1 MQKDYYK
8 ILELNKNATTEEI
21 KRSYR
26 KLALKYH
33 PDKNNG
39 EEIRFKE
46 ITEAYEILSDPKKK
60 QAYDNPQPR
69 FNMMSMNMENMNN
82 GVPHN
87 INNILQQMH
96 NMNLNRNFG
105 FQYSFVFNN
114 TDDKKQGNCN
124 VCKGTGSIM
133 KVIQQPGLCIRQ
145 TSTCPKCHG
154 SGNN

>member
-1 MQKDYYK
+1 MSKDYYK
-8 ILELNKNATTEEI
+8 ILELNKNATIDEI
-21 KRSYR
+21 KKSYR

-39 EEIRFKE
+39 EEKKFKE
-46 ITEAYEILSDPKKK
+46 ITEAYETLSDPQKKH
-60 QAYDNPQPR
+60 AYDNPRPQ
-69 FNMMSMNMENMNN
+69 FNMMHMNN

-87 INNILQQMH
+87 INNILNQIH

-105 FQYSFVFNN
+105 FQYSFVYNN
-114 TDDKKQGNCN
+114 TDDKKKGNCD